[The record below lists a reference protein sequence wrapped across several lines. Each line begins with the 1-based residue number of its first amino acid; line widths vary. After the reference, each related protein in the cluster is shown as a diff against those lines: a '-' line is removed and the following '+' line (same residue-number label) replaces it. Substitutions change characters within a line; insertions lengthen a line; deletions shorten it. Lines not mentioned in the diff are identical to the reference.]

1 MDSLLGLLIHP
12 FTDADPFGLM
22 HAPGI
27 SWFGTVVIFV
37 FSVMVAMSLWV
48 KTRRALRP
56 LAHISGQLETISR
69 SAWKIDREGLFLL
82 DSIME
87 REARL
92 RPYWRTFRDTLLS
105 GNSEQ
110 GSKIYSTRSAEEFFT
125 WDALLGQRLNLAF
138 YASIPGFVV
147 GLGLLLTFVAILIG
161 LYELQIQGLTRGATE
176 ALVRGLSGKFLTSI
190 MALACSSVLF
200 LEEKMLS
207 HRMTCLYD
215 RFIQLLNELFTR
227 RTLEQIL
234 DEALAKLAE
243 PHGALTSEESREAA
257 RAFLNAFAQLSRQSL
272 PSSASPEAVQQTL
285 EQLKRQVK
293 DQQRE
298 RIGGATA
305 KVPSPFSL

>member
-1 MDSLLGLLIHP
+1 MDSLLSLLIHP

-22 HAPGI
+22 RAPGI
-27 SWFGTVVIFV
+27 SWFGTVAIFV
-37 FSVMVAMSLWV
+37 FAVMVAMSLWV

-56 LAHISGQLETISR
+56 LVHVSGQLETISR

-92 RPYWRTFRDTLLS
+92 RPYWRTFRDTLLP
-105 GNSEQ
+105 GNSER
-110 GSKIYSTRSAEEFFT
+110 GGKIYSTRSAEEFFT

-190 MALACSSVLF
+190 MALACSSVFF

-207 HRMTCLYD
+207 HRMACRYD

-234 DEALAKLAE
+234 DEALAKLTPPPAAE
-243 PHGALTSEESREAA
+243 ASEESREAA
-257 RAFLNAFAQLSRQSL
+257 RAVLSAFAQLSGQSL
-272 PSSASPEAVQQTL
+272 PAAASPEAVQHTL

-298 RIGGATA
+298 RIGGETA